1 MSDDKVLTKEIAV
14 QFLTDRDSVDLSD
27 FITIDNEAARILSQ
41 VEGTLDLSGLEYFAD
56 TPDHL
61 ALVEKLSQH
70 DGELCLMGLT
80 SLSDAA
86 AESLS
91 KHEGELVLCRLTSLS
106 DAAAE
111 SLSKHDGNLY
121 LDGLTSLSDAS
132 AESLSKHKGDLYLL
146 GLTSLSDGPGHIALA
161 EILSK
166 HEGGLDLSGL
176 TSLSD
181 AAAESLCKLDSDN
194 LSINLDNLPAS
205 AAQILRDAG
214 HGV

>member
-41 VEGTLDLSGLEYFAD
+41 VEGKLDLAGLEYFAE

-70 DGELCLMGLT
+70 DGDLYLAGLTELSDAAAESLSKHEGDLDLGSLT

-91 KHEGELVLCRLTSLS
+91 KHEGEINLKGLTELS
-106 DAAAE
+106 DAAAQ
-111 SLSKHDGNLY
+111 SLTKKEPKFRSW
-121 LDGLTSLSDAS
+121 
-132 AESLSKHKGDLYLL
+132 
-146 GLTSLSDGPGHIALA
+146 
-161 EILSK
+161 EIQ
-166 HEGGLDLSGL
+166 
-176 TSLSD
+176 
-181 AAAESLCKLDSDN
+181 
-194 LSINLDNLPAS
+194 LDNLPAS
-205 AAQILRDAG
+205 AAKILRDAG
-214 HGV
+214 HG